1 MGFGEA
7 VGSVLGNY
15 ATFSGRAR
23 RSEFWWWWLALILV
37 GAAFAAVGAA
47 FGSGFFGDITRI
59 GYGLFGLLTLI
70 PTLAVSI
77 RRLHDISK
85 SGWWVLIALIPVV
98 GGLILFVLHVLPST
112 QGSNAYGAQPR

>member
-1 MGFGEA
+1 MGLGEA
-7 VGSVLGNY
+7 VASVLGNY

-37 GAAFAAVGAA
+37 GAAFAAIGAA
-47 FGSGFFGDITRI
+47 FGSGLFGDITRI
-59 GYGLFGLLTLI
+59 GYFAFGLVTFI

-85 SGWWVLIALIPVV
+85 SGWWLLVAFIPVV
-98 GGLILFVLHVLPST
+98 GSLILFVLHLLPST
-112 QGSNAYGAQPR
+112 EGSNTYGAQPQ